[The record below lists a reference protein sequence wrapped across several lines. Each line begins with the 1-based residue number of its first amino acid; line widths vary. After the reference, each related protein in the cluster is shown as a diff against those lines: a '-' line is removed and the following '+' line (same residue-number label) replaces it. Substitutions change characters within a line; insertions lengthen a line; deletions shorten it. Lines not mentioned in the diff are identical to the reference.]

1 MPLNVLPSM
10 VFGCIIYWL
19 ANLNPHTFGPFLG
32 ILLLHSLAALSLGLL
47 VSALSPTV
55 EVANVVGPPVIIV
68 LILFSGYYINIGSL
82 PIVANLVPYISF
94 IKWTFEAFNVNE
106 FVGETFSCQGTGG
119 CYRTG
124 EQVLQHLTFGGQTNP
139 NHAVFGLSMCFIGLL
154 VVAYLSLE
162 FSRIS
167 YLPLGHEGRKFKAYF
182 KYDSPRKNPDAEVAD
197 VEAQKKVPLKPELPS
212 ETP

>member
-1 MPLNVLPSM
+1 M

-19 ANLNPHTFGPFLG
+19 ANLNPNTFGPFLG
-32 ILLLHSLAALSLGLL
+32 ILLLHSLAAISLGLL
-47 VSALSPTV
+47 VSALSPSI
-55 EVANVVGPPVIIV
+55 EVANIVGPPVIIV

-94 IKWTFEAFNVNE
+94 IKWTFEALNVNE
-106 FVGETFSCQGTGG
+106 FVGETFTCKGTGG

-124 EQVLQHLTFGGQTNP
+124 EQVLEHLTFSGQSNP
-139 NHAVFGLSMCFIGLL
+139 DHAVFGLSMCFIGLL

-167 YLPLGHEGRKFKAYF
+167 YLPLGHEGG
-182 KYDSPRKNPDAEVAD
+182 KYKSYSKSQASEYD
-197 VEAQKKVPLKPELPS
+197 VDKIKDDLTNLEAQKKPNHDEAPKS
-212 ETP
+212 S

>member
-1 MPLNVLPSM
+1 M

-19 ANLNPHTFGPFLG
+19 AHLNPSTFGPFLG
-32 ILLLHSLAALSLGLL
+32 ILLLHSLAAISLGLL
-47 VSALSPTV
+47 VSALSPSV

-68 LILFSGYYINIGSL
+68 LILFSGYYINIDSL

-94 IKWTFEAFNVNE
+94 IKWTFEALNVNE
-106 FVGETFSCQGTGG
+106 FIGETFSCTGTGG

-124 EQVLQHLTFGGQTNP
+124 EQVLQHYTFGGQTNP
-139 NHAVFGLSMCFIGLL
+139 DHAVFGLSMCFIGLL

-167 YLPLGHEGRKFKAYF
+167 YLPLGHEGGKYKGYSKSQAS
-182 KYDSPRKNPDAEVAD
+182 KYDAD
-197 VEAQKKVPLKPELPS
+197 KGKDELSNLEAQNKP
-212 ETP
+212 